1 MTQFVLESRN
11 NVSMLW
17 LNSVLIV
24 TFTWIYLLLHFFNKG
39 KNSSVKFE
47 SRNGG
52 DEDAEA
58 SDDEDGGMF
67 CSPGFSELV
76 KEKAKQDSGDNIP
89 VYVSKPIVIKE
100 KHQAKSV
107 VTLARGNVSWQI

>member
-1 MTQFVLESRN
+1 
-11 NVSMLW
+11 
-17 LNSVLIV
+17 
-24 TFTWIYLLLHFFNKG
+24 
-39 KNSSVKFE
+39 
-47 SRNGG
+47 
-52 DEDAEA
+52 
-58 SDDEDGGMF
+58 MF

-107 VTLARGNVSWQI
+107 VTLARGRGFYPYYIKGAHTQCLMEKRGEDLKTPFNFNSNLTNVF